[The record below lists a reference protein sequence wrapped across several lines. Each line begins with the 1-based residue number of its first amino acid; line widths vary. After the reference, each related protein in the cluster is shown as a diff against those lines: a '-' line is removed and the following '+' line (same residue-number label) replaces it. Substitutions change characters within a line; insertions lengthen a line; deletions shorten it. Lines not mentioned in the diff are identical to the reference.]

1 MKKNIDESQCE
12 LRTMSKIFWQKVS
25 TNKLKKTLA
34 LFSIEVKYEKVEK
47 DAAKINIEDA
57 YLFLT
62 SFASSYSHHI

>member
-1 MKKNIDESQCE
+1 MKKNINESQCE

-34 LFSIEVKYEKVEK
+34 LFSKEVKYEKVEK

>member
-34 LFSIEVKYEKVEK
+34 LFSKEVKYEKVEK

>member
-1 MKKNIDESQCE
+1 
-12 LRTMSKIFWQKVS
+12 MSKIFWQKVS